1 MPHTSRVLHRVLRSI
16 GMWFSFVTATIC
28 LEGFFP
34 ILRRHISIYYILT
47 IGHWLSFAATLFTLN
62 GNFPIFRTVP
72 WSCTAQRQTVY
83 GQKSHFH
90 KVRYLFVFE
99 TFETKLPQESHEQR
113 RLPSPPEIEY
123 GDWSAKKVEDCPDV
137 SFVFVRRWHVLAM
150 VNQQQRRWKRR
161 RWWKSVEVDGKW
173 MKVDLKVTNNKMSLK
188 KVEETEFQR
197 TARILGVLFPAP
209 PISSAT
215 SIPGPGSYC

>member
-72 WSCTAQRQTVY
+72 WSCTVQRQTVY

-90 KVRYLFVFE
+90 KARYLFVFE

-137 SFVFVRRWHVLAM
+137 SFVFVRRWHVLASG
-150 VNQQQRRWKRR
+150 NQQPRRWK
-161 RWWKSVEVDGKW
+161 WMEVDGSRWKW
-173 MKVDLKVTNNKMSLK
+173 MENGWKL
-188 KVEETEFQR
+188 
-197 TARILGVLFPAP
+197 I
-209 PISSAT
+209 
-215 SIPGPGSYC
+215 

>member
-1 MPHTSRVLHRVLRSI
+1 MLLQLKEPLQPHLLPHTSKVLHRVLRSI
-16 GMWFSFVTATIC
+16 GMWFSVVTATIC

-47 IGHWLSFAATLFTLN
+47 TGTLALYCGHFTLK

-72 WSCTAQRQTVY
+72 WSCTVQRQTVY

-90 KVRYLFVFE
+90 KARYLFVFE

-113 RLPSPPEIEY
+113 HLLSPPEIEY

-137 SFVFVRRWHVLAM
+137 SFVFVCRQIQ
-150 VNQQQRRWKRR
+150 NQNYK
-161 RWWKSVEVDGKW
+161 
-173 MKVDLKVTNNKMSLK
+173 
-188 KVEETEFQR
+188 
-197 TARILGVLFPAP
+197 
-209 PISSAT
+209 
-215 SIPGPGSYC
+215 